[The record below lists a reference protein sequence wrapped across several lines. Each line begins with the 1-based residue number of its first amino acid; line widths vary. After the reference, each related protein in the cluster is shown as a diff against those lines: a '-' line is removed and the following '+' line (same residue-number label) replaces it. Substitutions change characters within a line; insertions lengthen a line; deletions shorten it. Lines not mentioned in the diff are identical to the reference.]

1 MKKVAIIG
9 KQQPM
14 IIRKRIKEYLIARG
28 YEADIL
34 DMNTRN
40 VLDWTDEMKGYSAI
54 ISSGEKFPAEVFER
68 LSETLEL
75 VSRYGV
81 GTDEIDKVAAS
92 KHGVAVCNAAGTL
105 SVAVA
110 ECAIGLIL
118 CLLRHLPSADRE
130 VRAGDWSRF
139 FESKLGSQIEGKTVG
154 LIGFGDIAQAIARM
168 LKGFNC
174 RIIAYDLFWNKKI
187 ADELGVEYADID
199 VIRRESDILSL
210 NVPSTPET
218 SNMVNREFLKSMK
231 NTAILINTARGKLVD
246 EEALIEALT
255 TGEIAAAGLDV
266 YNPEP
271 PLDSNPLLKLPN
283 VMLLPHI
290 GAGTIECHERA
301 GMMSAKNVADFFDGK
316 PVPTILNKDY
326 KKASTD
332 L

>member
-14 IIRKRIKEYLIARG
+14 VVRKQIKEYLMARG
-28 YEADIL
+28 YGAEIL
-34 DMNTRN
+34 DMDTRN
-40 VLDWTDEMKGYSAI
+40 ALDWTDELKGYSAI

-68 LSETLEL
+68 LDGSLEL

-81 GTDEIDKVAAS
+81 GTDEIDKAAAS

-110 ECAIGLIL
+110 ECAMGLIL

-130 VRAGDWSRF
+130 VRRGDWSRF

-154 LIGFGDIAQAIARM
+154 LIGFGDIARALAKM
-168 LKGFNC
+168 LGGFDC
-174 RIIAYDLFWNKKI
+174 RIIAYDLNWNKE
-187 ADELGVEYADID
+187 AAESLGVEYTDID
-199 VIRRESDILSL
+199 TIIKESDILSL
-210 NVPSTPET
+210 NVPSTPQT
-218 SNMVNREFLKSMK
+218 NNMVNREFLKKMK
-231 NTAILINTARGKLVD
+231 NTAILINTARGKIVD
-246 EEALIEALT
+246 EEALVEALT

-266 YNPEP
+266 FNPEP
-271 PLDSNPLLKLPN
+271 PLDDNPLLKLDN

-316 PVPTILNKDY
+316 SVPTILNKDY
-326 KKASTD
+326 ISRK
-332 L
+332 